1 MAAASRYS
9 PIASAPRIAT
19 VMRKFMSSES
29 PRAART
35 PSGMN
40 LQPPTSAEATKKREG
55 TRTSFSGSV
64 SSSGAT
70 PASWSASPSANSA
83 AEA

>member
-9 PIASAPRIAT
+9 PIAIAPRIAT
-19 VMRKFMSSES
+19 VIRKFMSSEN
-29 PRAART
+29 PRAARS

-40 LQPPTSAEATKKREG
+40 LQPPTSAEATNRSDG

-64 SSSGAT
+64 NSSGPT
-70 PASWSASPSANSA
+70 PANRSASPTTNSA
-83 AEA
+83 AAA